1 MKLLWRMIYLKES
14 LDRSRK
20 LKDMAL
26 EERPREKMLLKGV
39 KSLSNA
45 ELLAILLRT
54 GTKNRNAIE
63 LADYIINKDLQ
74 GIRHLQD
81 ISIEELCKIDGIG
94 LSKATQIKAAL
105 ELGLRISSIRPS
117 KYKVKNPWDIYKYY
131 MESLRYEQKEVF
143 KVVLL
148 NTKNEIITDVD
159 VSVGT
164 LNSSLVHPREVFK
177 EAIKRSSNKMILM
190 HNHPSGNIEPSKEDR
205 SITDRLIRCGDIIGI
220 EIIDHIIIGDGLYYS
235 FKENMI
241 I

>member
-1 MKLLWRMIYLKES
+1 MIYLKGS
-14 LDRSRK
+14 FDCSK
-20 LKDMAL
+20 KVKDMAID
-26 EERPREKMLLKGV
+26 ERPREKMIQHGV
-39 KSLSNA
+39 KVLSNA
-45 ELLAILLRT
+45 ELLAVLLRT
-54 GTKNRNAIE
+54 GTKKRNAIE
-63 LADYIINKDLQ
+63 LANYIINKDLQ
-74 GIRHLQD
+74 GIRYLQD
-81 ISIEELCKIDGIG
+81 MSIEELCEIDGIG

-105 ELGLRISSIRPS
+105 ELGMRISSYKPN

-131 MESLRYEQKEVF
+131 MESLRYNQKEVF

-177 EAIKRSSNKMILM
+177 EAIKRSSNKMILI
-190 HNHPSGNIEPSKEDR
+190 HNHPSGSVEPSKEDKN
-205 SITDRLIRCGDIIGI
+205 ITERLIKCGDIIGI
-220 EIIDHIIIGDGLYYS
+220 EVIDHIIIGDGLYYS

>member
-1 MKLLWRMIYLKES
+1 MIYLKES
-14 LDRSRK
+14 FDFSRK
-20 LKDMAL
+20 VKDMAL
-26 EERPREKMLLKGV
+26 EERPREKMLLSGAKN
-39 KSLSNA
+39 LSNA

-54 GTKNRNAIE
+54 GTKKRNAIE
-63 LADYIINKDLQ
+63 LANDIINKDSQ
-74 GIRHLQD
+74 GIRYLQD
-81 ISIEELCKIDGIG
+81 MSIEELCKIEGIG

-105 ELGLRISSIRPS
+105 ELGLRISSYRPN

-131 MESLRYEQKEVF
+131 MEGLRYKQNEVF

-164 LNSSLVHPREVFK
+164 LNSSLVHPREVFI
-177 EAIKRSSNKMILM
+177 EAIKRSSNKIILI
-190 HNHPSGNIEPSKEDR
+190 HNHPSGSIEPSVEDKN
-205 SITDRLIRCGDIIGI
+205 ITKRLISCGEIIGI
-220 EIIDHIIIGDGLYYS
+220 EVIDHIIIGDGMYFS

>member
-1 MKLLWRMIYLKES
+1 
-14 LDRSRK
+14 
-20 LKDMAL
+20 MAL
-26 EERPREKMLLKGV
+26 EERPREKMLKQGE
-39 KSLSNA
+39 KTLSNA

-54 GTKNRNAIE
+54 GTKNKNAIE
-63 LADYIINKDLQ
+63 LANYIINKDLQ
-74 GIRHLQD
+74 GIRSLQD
-81 ISIEELCKIDGIG
+81 LTIEELCEIDGIG
-94 LSKATQIKAAL
+94 KSKASQIKAAL
-105 ELGLRISSIRPS
+105 ELGVRISSAKPN

-131 MESLRYEQKEVF
+131 MESLRYEQKEIF

-177 EAIKRSSNKMILM
+177 EAIKRSSNKMILI
-190 HNHPSGNIEPSKEDR
+190 HNHPSGSVEPSNEDKN
-205 SITDRLIRCGDIIGI
+205 ITDRLIKCGEIIGI
-220 EIIDHIIIGDGLYYS
+220 EVIDHIIIGDGLYYS

>member
-1 MKLLWRMIYLKES
+1 MIYLSKS
-14 LDRSRK
+14 FDFSRK
-20 LKDMAL
+20 VKDMAL
-26 EERPREKMLLKGV
+26 EERPREKMLLSGAKN
-39 KSLSNA
+39 LSNA

-54 GTKNRNAIE
+54 GTKKRNAIE
-63 LADYIINKDLQ
+63 LANDIINKDSQ
-74 GIRHLQD
+74 GIRYLQD
-81 ISIEELCKIDGIG
+81 MSIEELCKIEGIG

-105 ELGLRISSIRPS
+105 ELGLRISSYRPN

-131 MESLRYEQKEVF
+131 MEGLRYKQNEVF

-148 NTKNEIITDVD
+148 NTKNEIITDID

-177 EAIKRSSNKMILM
+177 EAIRRSSNKMILI
-190 HNHPSGNIEPSKEDR
+190 HNHPSGSVEPSNEDKN
-205 SITDRLIRCGDIIGI
+205 ITDRLIKCGELIGI
-220 EIIDHIIIGDGLYYS
+220 EVIDHIIIGDGLYFS

>member
-1 MKLLWRMIYLKES
+1 MIYLKGS
-14 LDRSRK
+14 FDCSK
-20 LKDMAL
+20 KVKDMAI
-26 EERPREKMLLKGV
+26 EERPREKMIQHGV
-39 KSLSNA
+39 KVLSNA

-54 GTKNRNAIE
+54 GTKKRNAIE
-63 LADYIINKDLQ
+63 LANYIINKDLQ
-74 GIRHLQD
+74 GIRYLQD
-81 ISIEELCKIDGIG
+81 MSIEELCEIDGLG

-105 ELGLRISSIRPS
+105 ELGMRISSYKPN

-131 MESLRYEQKEVF
+131 MESLRYNQKEVF

-177 EAIKRSSNKMILM
+177 EAIKRSSNKMILI
-190 HNHPSGNIEPSKEDR
+190 HNHPSGSVEPSKEDKN
-205 SITDRLIRCGDIIGI
+205 ITERLIKCGDIIGI
-220 EIIDHIIIGDGLYYS
+220 EVIDHIIIGDGLYYS

>member
-1 MKLLWRMIYLKES
+1 MIYLRES
-14 LDRSRK
+14 FDFSRK
-20 LKDMAL
+20 VKDMAL
-26 EERPREKMLLKGV
+26 EERPREKMLLSGAKN
-39 KSLSNA
+39 LSNA

-54 GTKNRNAIE
+54 GTKKRNAIE
-63 LADYIINKDLQ
+63 LANDIINKDSQ
-74 GIRHLQD
+74 GIRYLQD
-81 ISIEELCKIDGIG
+81 MSIEELCKIEGIG

-105 ELGLRISSIRPS
+105 ELGLRISSYRPN

-131 MESLRYEQKEVF
+131 MEGLRYKQNEVF

-148 NTKNEIITDVD
+148 NTKNEIITDID

-177 EAIKRSSNKMILM
+177 EAIRRSSNKMILI
-190 HNHPSGNIEPSKEDR
+190 HNHPSGSVEPSNEDKN
-205 SITDRLIRCGDIIGI
+205 ITDRLIKCGELIGI
-220 EIIDHIIIGDGLYYS
+220 EVIDHIIIGDGLYFS

>member
-1 MKLLWRMIYLKES
+1 
-14 LDRSRK
+14 
-20 LKDMAL
+20 MAL
-26 EERPREKMLLKGV
+26 EERPMEKMILYGE

-54 GTKNRNAIE
+54 GTKKRNAIE
-63 LADYIINKDLQ
+63 LANYIINKDLQ
-74 GIRHLQD
+74 GIRSLQD
-81 ISIEELCKIDGIG
+81 LTIEELCEIDGIG
-94 LSKATQIKAAL
+94 KSKASQIKAAL
-105 ELGLRISSIRPS
+105 ELGIRISSAKPN

-131 MESLRYEQKEVF
+131 MESLRYEQKEIF

-177 EAIKRSSNKMILM
+177 EAIKRSSNKMILI
-190 HNHPSGNIEPSKEDR
+190 HNHPSGSVEPSKEDKN
-205 SITDRLIRCGDIIGI
+205 ITDRLLKCGEIIGI
-220 EIIDHIIIGDGLYYS
+220 EVIDHIIIGDGLYYS